1 MAKTATG
8 KVVVLHVHEVTTIG
22 LGDTNDVLPKDGY
35 FLLRPDN
42 ANFNA
47 LYTLA
52 LSAAINRYDLKIV
65 TTTEI
70 TPQENAEVE
79 RLRINW

>member
-8 KVVVLHVHEVTTIG
+8 KVVVLHVHDVTTIG
-22 LGDTNDVLPKDGY
+22 LGDTNDVLPKNGF

-42 ANFNA
+42 PNFNA
-47 LYTLA
+47 LYSMA
-52 LSAAINRYDLKIV
+52 LSAAINRYDLRIV

-70 TPQENAEVE
+70 TPEERAEVE
-79 RLRINW
+79 RLALHW